1 MIKSSFCSFGEGF
14 IGIDEVGRGSW
25 CGPVVACSI
34 LLHENFFNNDFSK
47 SIDDSKKIK
56 KNNREFLSSQIKK
69 NSHYNFGLSD
79 SKEIDRFGILKATE
93 LAMKRSFYPFK
104 NYNNKVIIDGPKFF
118 FLNKNAEFIVKGDQK
133 FKVISAASILAKV
146 YRDNLMKRLSIKY
159 PKYGWNQNFGYGTEL
174 HKNALNKYGITPE
187 HRATFNPML
196 KIISDSKVKEEE

>member
-1 MIKSSFCSFGEGF
+1 MIKNSFCCFEEGF

-34 LLHENFFNNDFSK
+34 LLNEGFFNNDFCYR
-47 SIDDSKKIK
+47 IHDSKKIK
-56 KNNREFLSSQIKK
+56 KNDREFLSTQIKK
-69 NSHYNFGLSD
+69 NSHYNFGLSE

-104 NYNNKVIIDGPKFF
+104 NHKNKVIIDGPKFF
-118 FLNKNAEFIVKGDQK
+118 SLNKNTEFIVKGDQK

-146 YRDNLMKRLSIKY
+146 YRDNLMNRLSIKY
-159 PKYGWNQNFGYGTEL
+159 PRYGWNQNFGYGTEF
-174 HKNALNKYGITPE
+174 HKNALNRYGITPE